1 MTSIFEYNNSLT
13 DMICENIIEQ
23 FEENNGNN
31 NIFNIPKN
39 NKEWERIERL
49 LYKELLMRL
58 NDYKNKLLE
67 NINLNN
73 ELYTLLNNELHTK
86 HFSVQ
91 KINIGKDKI
100 VYNFTPNRYNVL
112 TYIFYLNDVDD
123 GGEVVFPSSE
133 NRMLDN
139 YIIKPKRGKLVLFPE
154 NIDMFN
160 YNVKCP
166 ANCSQYIITG
176 QLYYNIII

>member
-1 MTSIFEYNNSLT
+1 MTAIFEYNNSLT

-73 ELYTLLNNELHTK
+73 ELCILMNNELYTK
-86 HFSVQ
+86 HFSIQ
-91 KINIGKDKI
+91 KINIGKDEI

-123 GGEVVFPSSE
+123 GGEVVFASSE
-133 NRMLDN
+133 NRMLYFSVFEISSLILFLISKSDIFIIFIK
-139 YIIKPKRGKLVLFPE
+139 YIIK
-154 NIDMFN
+154 NIKKSFFLN
-160 YNVKCP
+160 
-166 ANCSQYIITG
+166 
-176 QLYYNIII
+176 